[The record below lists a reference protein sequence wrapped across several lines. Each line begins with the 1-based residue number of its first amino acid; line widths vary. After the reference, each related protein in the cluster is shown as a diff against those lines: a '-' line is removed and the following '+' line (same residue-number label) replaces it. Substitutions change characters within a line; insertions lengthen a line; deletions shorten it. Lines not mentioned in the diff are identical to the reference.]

1 MKDLLRKSGLFLTV
15 LLVIGYVV
23 IALRGPN
30 GVNALAEKREQ
41 IRKLQEENASLSA
54 DNKRKRERIE
64 LLKNDRAAQ
73 DLAIRERLKLLR
85 PGETQFILPDAPKA
99 EPPNPEPSQS
109 EPQP

>member
-1 MKDLLRKSGLFLTV
+1 MKDLLRKSGLLLTL
-15 LLVIGYVV
+15 LLVIAYAV

-30 GVNALAEKREQ
+30 GVHALAEKREQ
-41 IRKLQEENASLSA
+41 IRKLQEENASLAA

-73 DLAIRERLKLLR
+73 ELAIREKLKLLR

-99 EPPNPEPSQS
+99 DDPAADS
-109 EPQP
+109 EPRP